1 MIKITVEHPR
11 TGVKQFEADGITASV
26 TQGSESSTLI
36 VTDYKKENF
45 NPNVVINSL
54 ACLVDKTI
62 RAMSSN
68 KDSEALIKA
77 IFLAMWE
84 DINGEKMNKKIK
96 KIKKELKK
104 EKEGKRCQE

>member
-11 TGVKQFEADGITASV
+11 VGVKQHKADGAFASV
-26 TQGSESSTLI
+26 IQGGESTSLI
-36 VTDYKKENF
+36 TTDYEKENF
-45 NPNVVINSL
+45 DPNVVISSL
-54 ACLVDKTI
+54 ASLVDKTI
-62 RAMSSN
+62 RAMTSN
-68 KDSEALIKA
+68 EDAEVLIKA

>member
-11 TGVKQFEADGITASV
+11 TGVKQYEADGVFASV
-26 TQGSESSTLI
+26 IQGGESSSLI
-36 VTDYKKENF
+36 ATAYEKENF
-45 NPNVVINSL
+45 NPNVAISSL
-54 ACLVDKTI
+54 VCLVDKTI

-77 IFLAMWE
+77 AFLETCE

-104 EKEGKRCQE
+104 EKEAQRGQE

>member
-11 TGVKQFEADGITASV
+11 VGVKQHKADGVFASV
-26 TQGSESSTLI
+26 IQGGESTSLI
-36 VTDYKKENF
+36 TTDYD
-45 NPNVVINSL
+45 PNVVISSL
-54 ACLVDKTI
+54 ASLVDKTI
-62 RAMSSN
+62 RAMTSN
-68 KDSEALIKA
+68 EDAEVLIKA

>member
-11 TGVKQFEADGITASV
+11 TGVKQFEADGILASV
-26 TQGSESSTLI
+26 IQGSESSTLI

-45 NPNVVINSL
+45 DPNVVISSMVG
-54 ACLVDKTI
+54 LVDKTI
-62 RAMSSN
+62 RAMSQN
-68 KDSEALIKA
+68 KDTEATIKA
-77 IFLAMWE
+77 AFLATWE

>member
-11 TGVKQFEADGITASV
+11 TGVKQYEADGVFASV
-26 TQGSESSTLI
+26 IQGGESSSLI
-36 VTDYKKENF
+36 ATAYEKENF
-45 NPNVVINSL
+45 NPNVAISSL
-54 ACLVDKTI
+54 VCLVDKTI
-62 RAMSSN
+62 RAMTSN
-68 KDSEALIKA
+68 EDAEVLIKA

>member
-1 MIKITVEHPR
+1 M
-11 TGVKQFEADGITASV
+11 
-26 TQGSESSTLI
+26 
-36 VTDYKKENF
+36 
-45 NPNVVINSL
+45 
-54 ACLVDKTI
+54 VDKTI